1 MDIDADAWPGVLKL
15 PAKGDQLDVAGVDA
29 PERYA
34 ALAGHELECL
44 QERGLADAARS
55 VDIEDAAPYLVERPA
70 KHRQFVFA
78 ADEALALAL
87 ALDLGETGGTLDK
100 LYDFSG
106 DSAHGRHFTRALPGL
121 RGGVLPG
128 LDVGGRPSAI
138 VDRGPRMWLAIATTA
153 GR

>member
-1 MDIDADAWPGVLKL
+1 M
-15 PAKGDQLDVAGVDA
+15 
-29 PERYA
+29 
-34 ALAGHELECL
+34 
-44 QERGLADAARS
+44 
-55 VDIEDAAPYLVERPA
+55 DIEDAAPYLVERPA

-106 DSAHGRHFTRALPGL
+106 DSAHGRHLTRALPGL
-121 RGGVLPG
+121 RGGALPG
-128 LDVGGRPSAI
+128 LDVGGRSSAI